1 MTFLTDVINYSLSPK
16 GVSYGCDWG
25 YTPKFEDTLI
35 GCVSGALSLKQN
47 YMIFLTDVINYS
59 LSPKH
64 RIQIEWTSLSKIMLY
79 KRQP

>member
-35 GCVSGALSLKQN
+35 GCVLSLKEAQ
-47 YMIFLTDVINYS
+47 YGPLRHS
-59 LSPKH
+59 
-64 RIQIEWTSLSKIMLY
+64 
-79 KRQP
+79 